1 MSFVIVA
8 GNSSSDDNED
18 VQEPKAK
25 KPKAAGDRDGNVN
38 DNGNDM
44 FQQWHC
50 ELSLQNMRWT
60 VQYVCCLNKNNAWVK
75 ETTQVQ

>member
-44 FQQWHC
+44 FQQ
-50 ELSLQNMRWT
+50 
-60 VQYVCCLNKNNAWVK
+60 
-75 ETTQVQ
+75 